1 MSKNKFFM
9 YLDLNIYARILHEQ
23 FRGGEIL
30 LIQIGKS
37 EIVKEK
43 VQVCVCKILKNIR
56 GKDVTGKGHET
67 INTEMLMKE
76 KILVNC

>member
-23 FRGGEIL
+23 LRGGEIL

-43 VQVCVCKILKNIR
+43 V
-56 GKDVTGKGHET
+56 
-67 INTEMLMKE
+67 
-76 KILVNC
+76 